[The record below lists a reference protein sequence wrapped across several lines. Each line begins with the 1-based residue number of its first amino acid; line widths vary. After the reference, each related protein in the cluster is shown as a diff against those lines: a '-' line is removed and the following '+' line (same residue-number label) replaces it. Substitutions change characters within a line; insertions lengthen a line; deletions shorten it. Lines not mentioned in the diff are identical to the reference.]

1 MSEVKK
7 CIDVIKSGGIILYP
21 TDTIYG
27 LGCDALN
34 MNANKRIN
42 IIKGSNPKKPLIY
55 FGLLPVTSI
64 ILVDAV
70 NTTFAPRTA
79 SFSTLTPSTTMQR
92 DPKKTLSSIM
102 TGDA

>member
-34 MNANKRIN
+34 TNATKRIN
-42 IIKGSNPKKPLIY
+42 IIKGSNPKKPLIC
-55 FGLLPVTSI
+55 LNI
-64 ILVDAV
+64 
-70 NTTFAPRTA
+70 
-79 SFSTLTPSTTMQR
+79 
-92 DPKKTLSSIM
+92 
-102 TGDA
+102 